1 MPMFDQ
7 LKQIQE
13 LKRLQDSMKQE
24 RETVQKKGITVTVNG
39 ALEVERITL
48 NPSLDQA
55 EQERA
60 LADCINEAQKT
71 IQKRMAKTMMGAGDA
86 LKGLL

>member
-1 MPMFDQ
+1 MFDQ

-24 RETVQKKGITVTVNG
+24 HETVQKKGITVTVNG
-39 ALEVERITL
+39 TLEVERITL
-48 NPSLDQA
+48 KPALEQA

-60 LADCINEAQKT
+60 LADCINEAQRT
-71 IQKRMAKTMMGAGDA
+71 IQKRMAKTMMGAAGG
-86 LKGLL
+86 LRGLL